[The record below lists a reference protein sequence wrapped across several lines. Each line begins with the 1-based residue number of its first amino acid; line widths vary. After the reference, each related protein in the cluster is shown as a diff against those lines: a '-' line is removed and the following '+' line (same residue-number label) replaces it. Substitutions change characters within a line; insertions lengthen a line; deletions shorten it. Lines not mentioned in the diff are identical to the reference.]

1 MEPDAALSVCRFVH
15 DACTMLVWGGAG
27 CLAALVPGGLA
38 ADVAQ
43 RLRPYGIVAAVVAV
57 AAMLT
62 MLPVEAALL
71 GNGWSD
77 AFSGDALTG
86 FLFDTGGGAGWAWQA
101 ATSILVVVAL
111 FLPARRRL
119 GATAVVAGIALATL
133 PLTGHAVMRDGATGV
148 AQRANDAV
156 HVLAA
161 GAWFGALVP
170 LALVL
175 RKSLASGFGPDAA
188 TTLRRFSIIGQPAVA
203 LVLITGVAN
212 TLLILRHLPTDWSSP
227 YQALLALKIAVV
239 AVMIA
244 LAIANRSVVMGRIA
258 TGEGA
263 ALTTLR
269 RTVRAEIAFGFAA
282 IALVAVFGT
291 LDPA

>member
-1 MEPDAALSVCRFVH
+1 
-15 DACTMLVWGGAG
+15 
-27 CLAALVPGGLA
+27 
-38 ADVAQ
+38 
-43 RLRPYGIVAAVVAV
+43 
-57 AAMLT
+57 
-62 MLPVEAALL
+62 
-71 GNGWSD
+71 
-77 AFSGDALTG
+77 
-86 FLFDTGGGAGWAWQA
+86 
-101 ATSILVVVAL
+101 
-111 FLPARRRL
+111 
-119 GATAVVAGIALATL
+119 
-133 PLTGHAVMRDGATGV
+133 
-148 AQRANDAV
+148 V